1 MWGWTKV
8 ALLSSMSSIRKTI
21 KFTQQAMSNPIE
33 NNRGRIEGRWWAA
46 VAHERRITGGP
57 PWGRRRN
64 VRFIV
69 GNLYRGPP
77 SATED
82 INRQK

>member
-1 MWGWTKV
+1 MVGSGG
-8 ALLSSMSSIRKTI
+8 A
-21 KFTQQAMSNPIE
+21 
-33 NNRGRIEGRWWAA
+33 
-46 VAHERRITGGP
+46 ERRVTGGP

-82 INRQK
+82 CAPLISYGNSINVYNYQICLQVNLS

>member
-1 MWGWTKV
+1 MVGSGG
-8 ALLSSMSSIRKTI
+8 A
-21 KFTQQAMSNPIE
+21 
-33 NNRGRIEGRWWAA
+33 
-46 VAHERRITGGP
+46 ERRITGGP

-82 INRQK
+82 CAPLQLCLLKISTYNKKRSMIYVPLLLKFMNLFV

>member
-1 MWGWTKV
+1 MVGSDG
-8 ALLSSMSSIRKTI
+8 A
-21 KFTQQAMSNPIE
+21 
-33 NNRGRIEGRWWAA
+33 
-46 VAHERRITGGP
+46 ERRITGGP

-82 INRQK
+82 INKKRIKKGIYGPFLLKFMNLFV